1 MRTTLAR
8 LTGLLLAGA
17 ALAGSQAALAHP
29 VTVDGNPAEWLTRL
43 PNAEN
48 LGLIARNAAGQGEY
62 IWRDAA
68 ADTRTDLATPEV
80 IADIIAFQATGDANG
95 VAFLLR
101 RAPGV
106 NLAGSPIQVQIA
118 IDTDRVDGSGQDF
131 LAEFADTKVASNA
144 RWERLVE
151 TLFGSGGT
159 AKVIDNNFNMVA
171 AAQAQQG
178 VGGDVEIFVPWTALG
193 LMGPPAT
200 PLRFTVATFR
210 AQPNDLTIDIGG
222 GMFSNALDAVS
233 DYGNPSAAMYPNT
246 YDDVQDQIVN
256 YSFDLYFKPNGDVYA
271 PLVAQRFLANSSG
284 GGADEWYTVKN
295 VTPAMLPLAG
305 FKIGDEETPDGNE
318 GMFNFPDTAT
328 LAAGASFTVARAGAA
343 YQTFF
348 GAPPDAELPPGA
360 SMAVPDMIAFT
371 PWTGGAAGAMALTNP
386 GDEVLVLDPS
396 NTLLD
401 IAVYGN
407 GAYAG
412 ITTFAAAPGTDDV
425 LTRTAASDDTD
436 NCQVDFSN
444 AGKAC
449 TADAQCGGACFQCA
463 GGACGPKAQGA
474 ACPDANPCNGDE
486 ICDGMGACVS
496 NPGPACDDMN
506 PCTVDGCTPAM
517 GCTHNNV
524 PAGTSCSDG
533 SVCNGVEVC
542 SAAGACMPGM
552 SLDCND
558 NDPCTIDACDAA
570 SGCSNAAAPAGT
582 ACADA
587 DACNGV
593 ETCNAAGVCA
603 AGTPLDCDDN
613 SPCTL
618 DSCDMAG
625 GCKHVDAADGTACAD
640 ADTCNGDEVCEAGV
654 CAAGTPVDCDDK
666 NDCTVDI
673 CEPST
678 GCMHASSSSGSPC
691 DDGDPCTTP
700 DTCDG
705 NGACVPGAGGCGGAG
720 GGGAGGG
727 GAGGG
732 GAGGATGG
740 AGGTTTTSSTT
751 GEGATAGSGGTG
763 GTGSGLDEGSCGCRV
778 AGGGDG
784 TNSLAWLATIAM
796 TAAFLRRRR
805 RAAT

>member
-1 MRTTLAR
+1 MAIHLAR
-8 LTGLLLAGA
+8 LTSLLFAGA
-17 ALAGSQAALAHP
+17 TLAASSVALAHP
-29 VTVDGNPAEWLTRL
+29 ITVDGNAADWLTRL

-106 NLAGSPIQVQIA
+106 SFVGAPIQVQIA

-131 LAEFADTKVASNA
+131 FAEFADTKVANNA

-178 VGGDVEIFVPWTALG
+178 ATGDVEIFVPWSALG

-210 AQPNDLTIDIGG
+210 AQNNDLTIDIGG
-222 GMFSNALDAVS
+222 GMFSNALDAIS
-233 DYGNPSAAMYPNT
+233 DYGNPAAAMYQNT
-246 YDDVQDQIVN
+246 YADVQDQIVN
-256 YSFDLYFKPNGDVYA
+256 YSFDLYFTPAGEVYA
-271 PLVAQRFLANSSG
+271 PLVMQRFLSNSSG
-284 GGADEWYTVKN
+284 GGADEWFAVKN

-305 FKIGDEETPDGNE
+305 FKLGDEETPDGNE
-318 GMFNFPDTAT
+318 GMFNFPDTGM
-328 LAAGASFTVARAGAA
+328 LAPGASFTVAGAGAA
-343 YQTFF
+343 YQAFF
-348 GAPPDAELPPGA
+348 GAAPDAELPPGA

-371 PWTGGAAGAMALTNP
+371 PWTNGVAGAMQLNNP
-386 GDEVLVLDPS
+386 GDELLVLDPS
-396 NTLLD
+396 NTLID

-407 GAYAG
+407 GVYTGVTAF
-412 ITTFAAAPGTDDV
+412 TPTPGTDEV
-425 LTRTAASDDTD
+425 LTRSAASSDTD
-436 NCQVDFSN
+436 SCQVDFSN

-463 GGACGPKAQGA
+463 GNVCGPKAMGA

-486 ICDGMGACVS
+486 ICNGMGACVA
-496 NPGPACDDMN
+496 NPAPACDDMN

-533 SVCNGVEVC
+533 SVCNGAEMC
-542 SAAGACMPGM
+542 SAAGMCLPGM
-552 SLDCND
+552 ALDCND
-558 NDPCTIDACDAA
+558 SDPCTIDACDVAT
-570 SGCSNAAAPAGT
+570 GCSNAAAPVGT
-582 ACADA
+582 DCADA
-587 DACNGV
+587 DACNGA
-593 ETCNAAGVCA
+593 ETCDVAGMCVM
-603 AGTPLDCDDN
+603 GTPLDCDDSN
-613 SPCTL
+613 PCTA

-625 GCKHVDAADGTACAD
+625 GCKHVDEADGTTCAD
-640 ADTCNGDEVCEAGV
+640 ADECNGNEVCMGGACG
-654 CAAGTPVDCDDK
+654 AGTPLDCDDQ
-666 NDCTVDI
+666 NDCTVDV
-673 CEPST
+673 CEVAA
-678 GCMHASSSSGSPC
+678 GCMHASSSQGTPC
-691 DDGDPCTTP
+691 DDGDACTTP

-705 NGACVPGAGGCGGAG
+705 NGACVPGAGGCGGS
-720 GGGAGGG
+720 GGG

-740 AGGTTTTSSTT
+740 AGGMTTTTTTTTTT
-751 GEGATAGSGGTG
+751 GEGASGGSGGG
-763 GTGSGLDEGSCGCRV
+763 GGSGGIDDGGCGCRI
-778 AGGGDG
+778 AGTDDR
-784 TNSLAWLATIAM
+784 TDNLAWFATAAM
-796 TAAFLRRRR
+796 AAAFLRRRR
-805 RAAT
+805 RTAA